1 MFSTVAIPIY
11 IPTNSPE
18 VSLFWKR
25 RNLSISTAFI
35 CGVVLREI
43 TQTNTHLL
51 GQLLTASAHEI
62 IYKINRLRA
71 YYVFNTGLNTL
82 GMGDTRKDT

>member
-1 MFSTVAIPIY
+1 MAIPIY
-11 IPTNSPE
+11 IPTNSTE

-51 GQLLTASAHEI
+51 GQLLTASAHAI
-62 IYKINRLRA
+62 IYKINQLHA
-71 YYVFNTGLNTL
+71 YNVFNTALDTL
-82 GMGDTRKDT
+82 GMGDTQKDA